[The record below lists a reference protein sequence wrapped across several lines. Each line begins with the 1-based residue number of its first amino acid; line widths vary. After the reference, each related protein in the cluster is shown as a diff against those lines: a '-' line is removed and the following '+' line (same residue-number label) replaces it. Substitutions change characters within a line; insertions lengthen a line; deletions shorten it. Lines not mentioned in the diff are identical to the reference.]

1 MARASQVLKHMMSQ
15 VSDMVQCPP
24 FLFLVLSS
32 MMCSCAPGCSFTSGV
47 RKGTAE
53 LLVGSL
59 MLCSLMLPALKSLML
74 DCQRQL
80 IAKLSLM
87 YSSLAL
93 PEVLLIMQML

>member
-1 MARASQVLKHMMSQ
+1 
-15 VSDMVQCPP
+15 
-24 FLFLVLSS
+24 
-32 MMCSCAPGCSFTSGV
+32 
-47 RKGTAE
+47 
-53 LLVGSL
+53 
-59 MLCSLMLPALKSLML
+59 MLPALKSLML